1 MEHRCFR
8 LYLLVIT
15 VLLAGNPLRSWS
27 QISPE
32 AERRYKAA
40 VKLVQLGDYERAKV
54 ELSPMTQRVNGLAPY
69 AHYYYA
75 IASFRQR
82 NYAQA
87 RAMLTQLTERFPDWK
102 KMDDAH
108 YLYAAASFETG
119 QWEEGIAALQRIT
132 DADLKREA
140 VKMERTFLPKIK
152 DLALLKKLQRD
163 YPEDKYL
170 AWTLIDRIQQSST
183 DKADLVLSDQLTN
196 RYGDPSQLAFETA
209 PRGTR
214 PAQQQTTPPPV
225 VQTQP
230 AAQRKP
236 VINRQKGYYNIAVL
250 FPFRLPET
258 DTERPARNT
267 QFVYDLYGGMK
278 LAKAKLQAEGI
289 TVNLF
294 AYDLDNDDD
303 KTLELINN
311 PSFAQSADMIF
322 GPMYAEP
329 NRLVTSYAMQSE
341 VPLINPIATSRE
353 LVDGQPMAYLA
364 QPSLN
369 QQAEKAMAFAHSL
382 GQARRAAV
390 YYGTTKKDSTLAAL
404 YQAELKRRGYQILEF
419 KKLAGNADAIATS
432 MKIGGVSTSV
442 GQPAIGSANSSL
454 MPGHVF
460 VASSN
465 EADGPRMVDALN
477 KRRVAAPVIATSSA
491 FDFYQNAVSTFTK
504 RELYLLYPDFLDRG
518 RPVVDEF
525 EKAYLN
531 MQNIIPS
538 VYAAQGYDMLLFF
551 GRQIARNSFPV
562 KNSSGAQADDYLL
575 SGFDYAKGN
584 ENQVVPI
591 VKFEDGRFTKIN

>member
-8 LYLLVIT
+8 LYLLVMV
-15 VLLAGNPLRSWS
+15 VLLTGNPLLSWS

-75 IASFRQR
+75 VASFRQR
-82 NYAQA
+82 NFTQA
-87 RAMLTQLTERFPDWK
+87 RAMLNQLTERFPDWK

-108 YLYAAASFETG
+108 YLYAAASLEAG
-119 QWEEGIAALQRIT
+119 QWEDGIVALQRIT
-132 DADLKREA
+132 DAELKQEA
-140 VKMERTFLPKIK
+140 VKMERSFLPKVK
-152 DLALLKKLQRD
+152 DLALVKKLQRD

-170 AWTLIDRIQQSST
+170 AWTLIGRIQQSST
-183 DKADLVLSDQLTN
+183 DKADLILSDQLTN

-214 PAQQQTTPPPV
+214 PVQQPATPPPAT
-225 VQTQP
+225 QTQP
-230 AAQRKP
+230 ASARKP
-236 VINRQKGYYNIAVL
+236 TVNRQKGYYNVAVL

-341 VPLINPIATSRE
+341 VPLINPIATSRD
-353 LVDGQPMAYLA
+353 LVDGQPLAYLA

-382 GQARRAAV
+382 AQARRAAV
-390 YYGTTKKDSTLAAL
+390 YYGSTKKDSALAAL
-404 YQAELKRRGYQILEF
+404 YQAELKRRGYQILEC
-419 KKLAGNADAIATS
+419 KKVSGSAETIAAS
-432 MKIGGVSTSV
+432 MKIGGVSTAV
-442 GQPAIGSANSSL
+442 GQPAIGSTNSML

-460 VASSN
+460 IASSN
-465 EADGPRMVDALN
+465 EADGPRMIEALN

-491 FDFYQNAVSTFTK
+491 FDFYQNPVSTFTK

-562 KNSSGAQADDYLL
+562 KNSSLAQADDYLL

-591 VKFEDGRFTKIN
+591 VRYEDGRFTKIN